1 MISIILPTRNRL
13 KLFTESVESL
23 LSTVSSV
30 DNIEILV
37 AMDDDDFE
45 TVSEIQKFIENKPYI
60 KLFLFTRKYYHGLH
74 EYVNFLANKASGKF
88 IMTWNDDCL
97 METKDWDKYIMEYD
111 NQFIMLSPKVKNME
125 HYWKHQGVLF
135 PIIPKKW
142 VDIIG
147 IISPVHAFDSWID
160 VLSKRLKI
168 FVNLETV
175 VLSHN
180 RFDLI
185 GEAGDSTYNE
195 RSNSIATEC
204 NRVDY
209 SILWE
214 EHYQILK
221 KYLDTN
227 YANS

>member
-23 LSTVSSV
+23 LSNVSSF

-37 AMDDDDFE
+37 AMDDDDVE
-45 TVSEIQKFIENKPYI
+45 TISEIQKFIKNKTYI
-60 KLFLFTRKYYHGLH
+60 KLFLFTRKHYHGLH
-74 EYVNFLANKASGKF
+74 EYINFLANKASGKF
-88 IMTWNDDCL
+88 IMIWNDDCL

-111 NQFIMLSPKVKNME
+111 NKFIMLSPKVKNME

-147 IISPVHAFDSWID
+147 IISPVHACDSWID
-160 VLSKRLKI
+160 VLSKRLEI
-168 FVNLETV
+168 CVNLETV

-185 GEAGDSTYNE
+185 GQNGDTTYNE
-195 RSNSIATEC
+195 RSHSIATEC

-209 SILWE
+209 SVLWE